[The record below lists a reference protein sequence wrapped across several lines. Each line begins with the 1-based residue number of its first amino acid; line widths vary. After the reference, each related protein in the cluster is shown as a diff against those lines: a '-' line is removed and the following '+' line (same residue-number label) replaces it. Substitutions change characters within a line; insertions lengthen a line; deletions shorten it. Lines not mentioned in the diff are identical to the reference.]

1 MLLFT
6 WQYALW
12 VGLSMMS
19 ARGSSKV
26 SIWTCNGSPFTPF
39 WVLKSVERHCTARF
53 TFAGD
58 SNGFQ

>member
-1 MLLFT
+1 MFFT
-6 WQYALW
+6 WQYPLW

-19 ARGSSKV
+19 ARGSSNV
-26 SIWTCNGSPFTPF
+26 SIWTCKGSPLTPF

-53 TFAGD
+53 TLAGD